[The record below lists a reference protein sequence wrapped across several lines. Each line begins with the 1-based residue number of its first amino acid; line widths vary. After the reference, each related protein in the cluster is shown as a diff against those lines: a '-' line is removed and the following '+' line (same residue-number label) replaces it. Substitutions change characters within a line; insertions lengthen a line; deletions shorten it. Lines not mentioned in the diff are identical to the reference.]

1 MKIYRTIDN
10 NYVTIVA
17 HDLDLEDADDDAG
30 YEYFGAFEY
39 SIAQNEDTGEW
50 ILSIFD
56 LGAEEIL
63 DVDSLLGVDGEA
75 VSELVKASRG
85 EAEFEE
91 ITGSDYYERIARFRR
106 VLEDEVLMRA
116 IAAEY
121 AEKVED

>member
-1 MKIYRTIDN
+1 MKIYRTTDN

-17 HDLDLEDADDDAG
+17 HDLDLEDADDDG

-39 SIAQNEDTGEW
+39 SIGQNEDTGEW

-63 DVDSLLGVDGEA
+63 DVDRLRGVDGEA

-91 ITGSDYYERIARFRR
+91 IQDSVFYERIARFRR
-106 VLEDEVLMRA
+106 VLEDEVLLKA

-121 AEKVED
+121 HGSD